1 MGRDI
6 NSHLEGS
13 MGNQS
18 SRQRTP
24 ARRRISSSAL
34 ALGALAT
41 TAVAFGPGAAGAAA
55 PRATAARS
63 LNLSDSAS
71 LHLENKHG
79 LVLKEG
85 GNAKGSLSGPLY
97 LQLDV
102 TSTRSV
108 TAQVQVYPK
117 GGSISGNAKASYHV
131 SGSTA
136 TFSGTL
142 AITKGSGTY
151 SKAKASALSFSG
163 TIKRSND
170 AVTVHVSGKMS
181 Y

>member
-18 SRQRTP
+18 SRTRIS
-24 ARRRISSSAL
+24 ARSRISSAAL
-34 ALGALAT
+34 VLGAVA
-41 TAVAFGPGAAGAAA
+41 TAVVFGAGAAGAAS

-63 LNLSDSAS
+63 LNLSDTAK
-71 LHLENKHG
+71 LHLQNKKG
-79 LVLKEG
+79 LVLKEVG
-85 GNAKGSLSGPLY
+85 TAKGTLGGELY
-97 LQLDV
+97 LQLNV

-117 GGSISGNAKASYHV
+117 KGESISGNAKASYRV
-131 SGSTA
+131 AGATA

-142 AITKGSGTY
+142 AITKGEGKY
-151 SKAKASALSFSG
+151 SKAKASALKFSG
-163 TIKRSND
+163 TIQRSND
-170 AVTVHVSGKMS
+170 AVTVHVSGPMS

>member
-1 MGRDI
+1 MGQDI
-6 NSHLEGS
+6 NSQMEGS
-13 MGNQS
+13 MGNHS
-18 SRQRTP
+18 SRSRMSMR
-24 ARRRISSSAL
+24 ARISTAAL
-34 ALGALAT
+34 ALGAVAT
-41 TAVAFGPGAAGAAA
+41 AAAVATAGAGAAA
-55 PRATAARS
+55 QHATAARTLS
-63 LNLSDSAS
+63 LNDSAS

-85 GNAKGSLSGPLY
+85 GTAKGSMGGPLY

-117 GGSISGNAKASYHV
+117 GGSISGDAKASYHV
-131 SGSTA
+131 AGSTA
-136 TFSGTL
+136 TFSGTM

-163 TIKRSND
+163 TIQRSND

>member
-6 NSHLEGS
+6 NSHMEGT
-13 MGNQS
+13 MGNHS
-18 SRQRTP
+18 SRKRKSART
-24 ARRRISSSAL
+24 RISTAAL
-34 ALGALAT
+34 ALGAVAT
-41 TAVAFGPGAAGAAA
+41 AAAFGTAGAGATA
-55 PRATAARS
+55 PHATAARTLD
-63 LNLSDSAS
+63 LNDSAS

-79 LVLKEG
+79 LVLKESG
-85 GNAKGSLSGPLY
+85 TAKGSLGGRLY

-117 GGSISGNAKASYHV
+117 GGSIGGAAKASYHV
-131 SGSTA
+131 TGATA
-136 TFSGTL
+136 SFSGTMT
-142 AITKGSGTY
+142 ITKGSGTY

-170 AVTVHVSGKMS
+170 AVTVHVSGPMS

>member
-1 MGRDI
+1 
-6 NSHLEGS
+6 
-13 MGNQS
+13 MGNKS
-18 SRQRTP
+18 PRPRAA
-24 ARRRISSSAL
+24 ARLRISSAAL
-34 ALGALAT
+34 ALGAVA
-41 TAVAFGPGAAGAAA
+41 TAVVFGGGAAGAASPHA
-55 PRATAARS
+55 KAART

-71 LHLENKHG
+71 LHLQNKHG
-79 LVLKEG
+79 LVLKEAG
-85 GNAKGSLSGPLY
+85 TAKGTLGGPLY

-117 GGSISGNAKASYHV
+117 GGSISGNAKAAYRV
-131 SGSTA
+131 AGSFA

-163 TIKRSND
+163 TIQRSND
-170 AVTVHVSGKMS
+170 AVTVHVSGKLS

>member
-18 SRQRTP
+18 SR
-24 ARRRISSSAL
+24 RRALVRPRISSAAL
-34 ALGALAT
+34 AVGALT
-41 TAVAFGPGAAGAAA
+41 TAVAFGPVAAGAASPQA
-55 PRATAARS
+55 RAARS
-63 LNLSDSAS
+63 INLSDSAK
-71 LHLENKHG
+71 LHLQNKKG
-79 LVLKEG
+79 LVLKEAG
-85 GNAKGSLSGPLY
+85 AAKGTLPGTLY
-97 LQLDV
+97 LQLKV

-108 TAQVQVYPK
+108 SADVQVYPS
-117 GGSISGNAKASYHV
+117 GGSVSGVAKANYRV
-131 SGSTA
+131 AGSTA

-142 AITKGSGTY
+142 TITKGSGKY
-151 SKAKASALSFSG
+151 AKAKASALSFSG
-163 TIKRSND
+163 TIQRSND

>member
-6 NSHLEGS
+6 NSHMEGS
-13 MGNQS
+13 MENKS
-18 SRQRTP
+18 SRPRGS
-24 ARRRISSSAL
+24 ARLRISSTAL

-41 TAVAFGPGAAGAAA
+41 AVVFGTGAAGAASPHA
-55 PRATAARS
+55 KAARS
-63 LNLSDSAS
+63 LNLNDSAR
-71 LHLENKHG
+71 LHLQNKHG
-79 LVLKEG
+79 LVLKEA
-85 GNAKGSLSGPLY
+85 GNAKGTLGGPLY
-97 LQLDV
+97 LQLEV

-108 TAQVQVYPK
+108 VAQIQVYPK
-117 GGSISGNAKASYHV
+117 GGSISGHAKASYRV
-131 SGSTA
+131 AGSTA

-163 TIKRSND
+163 TIQRSND

>member
-1 MGRDI
+1 MRREI
-6 NSHLEGS
+6 NSHMEGT
-13 MGNQS
+13 MGNHS
-18 SRQRTP
+18 SRKRKS
-24 ARRRISSSAL
+24 ARARISTAAL
-34 ALGALAT
+34 ALGAAAT
-41 TAVAFGPGAAGAAA
+41 AAAFGTAGAGAAG
-55 PRATAARS
+55 PHATAARTLD
-63 LNLSDSAS
+63 LNDSAS

-85 GNAKGSLSGPLY
+85 GTAKGSLAGSLY

-117 GGSISGNAKASYHV
+117 GGSISGDAKASYHV
-131 SGSTA
+131 AGSTA
-136 TFSGTL
+136 SFSGTMT
-142 AITKGSGTY
+142 ITKGSGTY
-151 SKAKASALSFSG
+151 AKAKASALSFSG

-170 AVTVHVSGKMS
+170 AVTVHVSGPMS